1 MNTQE
6 QIDYIAERLG
16 GEFELR
22 YDEEDSWYRG
32 FFLQGDVTL
41 SLTATYSI
49 KNLALDASLAYLEG
63 MYVKNLSE
71 FLNGED
77 LEVPRFSFYQEVGDP
92 PDFAVLDLQTRV
104 FWTAPTKYEAWEKAV
119 VARHRDAHPALIAA
133 LHRKLRALAG
143 ERGYTLVET
152 FDIREKKIFWGVR
165 VRSPL
170 FDFEAGP
177 VESAEYAY
185 KQALG
190 VVDARLQCAIE
201 DIRAALG
208 EWGML

>member
-22 YDEEDSWYRG
+22 YDEEESWYRG

-41 SLTATYSI
+41 YMTATYSI

-71 FLNGED
+71 FLNGD
-77 LEVPRFSFYQEVGDP
+77 LEVPRFSFCQEVAAP
-92 PDFAVLDLQTRV
+92 HDFAVLDLQMKVLWAAT
-104 FWTAPTKYEAWEKAV
+104 TKYEAWEKAV

-133 LHRKLRALAG
+133 LHKKLKAVAG

-177 VESAEYAY
+177 VESAEDAY

-190 VVDARLQCAIE
+190 VVDARLQRAIE

-208 EWGML
+208 EWGVL